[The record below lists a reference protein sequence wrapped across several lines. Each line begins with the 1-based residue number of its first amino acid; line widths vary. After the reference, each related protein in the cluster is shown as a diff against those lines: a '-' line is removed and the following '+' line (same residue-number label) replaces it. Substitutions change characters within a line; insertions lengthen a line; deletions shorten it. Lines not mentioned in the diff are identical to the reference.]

1 MWVGLT
7 ASHITKTKNKIKH
20 MKNLNYSLRYLLK
33 NRGNSVTRLFS
44 LALGL
49 IVSLLICSYVGINLS
64 YGRFFPDK
72 ERVYKMFENSAQFGI
87 SQAMLQPMAP
97 TLAEN
102 IPQIKAATHHF
113 DRLMQIKVG
122 DIPVDYRYLNVGGD
136 FFTVLDF
143 GVISG
148 DPKRILSDE
157 GLANS
162 EVMISERLA
171 TTLFGNTDPL
181 GKIITTTSGKEYV
194 VGGVFQTPPVTNPL
208 DDFDIVDY
216 LRFDPATA
224 NWNGDDS
231 YPTYIKLQKGA
242 TIEEVE
248 QEIAK
253 FIASNE
259 MLKMMVEMWKAEF
272 FFVPIEDAYYVD
284 NNLRTT
290 QTIYGILALLA
301 LLVATLNYVL
311 LTLSSLAKRSRTVAM
326 LRCNGATRGDIFR
339 MLLSETLIMVV
350 TSILLALFILAC
362 LHQEIYQ
369 LLGYSLTQLFALERI
384 WIPATVCIVS
394 FLIAGLLPA
403 ALYSRVSLSYAFR
416 RGADNRTWWKRS
428 LLFVQVACTTGVT
441 CFLLITAQ
449 QSEYVMRAD
458 LGYEYDRV
466 ITMSYPAT
474 PSERSAMVDELK
486 RLPFVESVG
495 HSLQYPIW
503 GYFGNPIFDV
513 EKREILFPCRF
524 EYFDEEYIETMG
536 MEIVAGRN
544 FTTQDALTK
553 TLVNEEFVRQHG
565 WILDEAVG
573 KQYFQNGGWREVVG
587 VIRDFTQAGGF
598 VMPLTVYRTACLE
611 EENMELS
618 LQLNIRLTE
627 LSPENIKALDEVI
640 AKNYHAKWEYQLVTY
655 SDRVKDRFVYR
666 ESMRNN
672 VLLVSIVTLIISLIG
687 LIGYLASE
695 MARRRKEIAIRK
707 VTGAT
712 TSQVLRLLSLN
723 ISWVVIPAVVTGVV
737 GAVWGGMRYLELLET
752 MCEPLA
758 WWIFALGAAIVVVIV
773 YTILVVTTWRT
784 ANANPVD
791 MIKVE
796 N

>member
-1 MWVGLT
+1 
-7 ASHITKTKNKIKH
+7 
-20 MKNLNYSLRYLLK
+20 MKNFNYSLRYLLK
-33 NRGNSVTRLFS
+33 NRGNSTTRLLS

-49 IVSLLICSYVGINLS
+49 IVSLLICSYVGLNLS

-87 SQAMLQPMAP
+87 SQAMLQPIAP

-102 IPQIKAATHHF
+102 IPQIEAATHHF

-122 DIPVDYRYLNVGGD
+122 DIPVDYRYLNVGSD

-171 TTLFGNTDPL
+171 KTLFGNNDPL
-181 GKIITTTSGKEYV
+181 GRIITTTSGKEYV

-231 YPTYIKLQKGA
+231 YPTYIKLEKGA

-248 QEIAK
+248 QEVSK
-253 FIASNE
+253 FIANNE
-259 MLKMMVEMWKAEF
+259 MLKMMVEMWQAEF

-284 NNLRTT
+284 NNLRTA
-290 QTIYGILALLA
+290 QTIYGILAVLA

-350 TSILLALFILAC
+350 ASILLAIFILAC

-369 LLGYSLTQLFALERI
+369 FLGYNLTQLFALERI
-384 WIPATVCIVS
+384 WIPATVCVVS
-394 FLIAGLLPA
+394 FLVAGLIPA

-449 QSEYVMRAD
+449 QSKYVMKAN
-458 LGYEYDRV
+458 LGYEYERV
-466 ITMSYPAT
+466 ITMNYPAT
-474 PSERSAMVDELK
+474 TSQRSTMVDELK
-486 RLPFVESVG
+486 RQPFVESVG
-495 HSLQYPIW
+495 HSVQYPIW

-513 EKREILFPCRF
+513 EKKEILFSCRF

-565 WILDEAVG
+565 WTIDKAVG

-598 VMPLTVYRTACLE
+598 VMPLTVYRTACLVE
-611 EENMELS
+611 DNVEMP

-627 LSPENIKALDEVI
+627 LSPENIKSLDEVI
-640 AKNYHAKWEYQLVTY
+640 AKNYHAKWEYQLIPY
-655 SDRVKDRFVYR
+655 ANRVKDRFVAR
-666 ESMRNN
+666 EDMRDN
-672 VLLVSIVTLIISLIG
+672 VLIVSIVTLIISLIG
-687 LIGYLASE
+687 LVGYLASE

-707 VTGAT
+707 VNGAT
-712 TSQVLRLLSLN
+712 TVQILRLLSANFSCVAL
-723 ISWVVIPAVVTGVV
+723 PAVATGVA
-737 GAVWGGMRYLELLET
+737 GAVWGGERYISMLET
-752 MCEPLA
+752 ICEPLV
-758 WWIFALGAAIVVVIV
+758 WWLFALGATIVIIIV
-773 YTILVVTTWRT
+773 YAILVARTWHT

-791 MIKVE
+791 MIKSE
-796 N
+796 

>member
-1 MWVGLT
+1 
-7 ASHITKTKNKIKH
+7 

-33 NRGNSVTRLFS
+33 NRGNSITRLIS

-49 IVSLLICSYVGINLS
+49 VVSLLICSYVGINLS
-64 YGRFFPDK
+64 YGRFFPDR
-72 ERVYKMFENSAQFGI
+72 ERVYMMFEKSAQFGI
-87 SQAMLQPMAP
+87 SGAMLQPMAP
-97 TLAEN
+97 TLAEV
-102 IPQIKAATHHF
+102 IPQIEAATHHF

-122 DIPVDYRYLNVGGD
+122 DMPVDYRYLNVGSD
-136 FFTVLDF
+136 FFNVLDF
-143 GVISG
+143 GVVSG
-148 DPKRILSDE
+148 DPKRILSNE
-157 GLANS
+157 GLANN

-171 TTLFGNTDPL
+171 TTLFGNSDPL
-181 GKIITTTSGKEYV
+181 GKILTTTSGKEYV
-194 VGGVFQTPPVTNPL
+194 VGGVFCTPPVTNPL
-208 DDFDIVDY
+208 GDFDVVDY
-216 LRFDPATA
+216 LPFDPATA

-231 YPTYIKLQKGA
+231 YPTYIKLRKGA

-248 QEIAK
+248 QEVAN
-253 FIASNE
+253 FIANNE
-259 MLKMMVEMWKAEF
+259 MLKFMVDMWKAEF

-290 QTIYGILALLA
+290 QTIYGILAVLA

-311 LTLSSLAKRSRTVAM
+311 LTLSSLAQRSRTVAM
-326 LRCNGATRGDIFR
+326 LRCNGATRWDIFR
-339 MLLSETLIMVV
+339 MLLSETLIMIVAAV
-350 TSILLALFILAC
+350 LLALFVLGC

-369 LLGYSLTQLFALERI
+369 LLGYNLSQLFAVERI

-394 FLIAGLLPA
+394 FLVAGLIPA
-403 ALYSRVSLSYAFR
+403 ALYSRVKMSYAFR
-416 RGADNRTWWKRS
+416 RGSDNRTWWKRT

-449 QSEYVMRAD
+449 QSEYVTKAD

-466 ITMSYPAT
+466 ITMNYPAT
-474 PSERSAMVDELK
+474 ASERSTMVEELK

-495 HSLQYPIW
+495 HSMQYPIW

-513 EKREILFPCRF
+513 EKKEILFSCRF
-524 EYFDEEYIETMG
+524 EYFDEAYIKTMG

-565 WILDEAVG
+565 WTLDEAVG
-573 KQYFQNGGWREVVG
+573 KQYFQNGGWREVTG

-598 VMPLTVYRTACLE
+598 VMPLTVYRTACIEKNDNE
-611 EENMELS
+611 EMP
-618 LQLNIRLTE
+618 LQLSIRLTE

-640 AKNYHAKWEYQLVTY
+640 AKNYHAKWEYQLISYT
-655 SDRVKDRFVYR
+655 DRVKDRFVSR
-666 ESMRNN
+666 ESMRDN

-687 LIGYLASE
+687 LVGYLAGE

-707 VTGAT
+707 VCGAT
-712 TSQVLRLLSLN
+712 TSQVLSLLSLN
-723 ISWVVIPAVVTGVV
+723 ISWVVIPAVVTGVA
-737 GAVWGGMRYLELLET
+737 GAVWGGMKYLEMLET
-752 MCEPLA
+752 ICEPLA
-758 WWIFALGAAIVVVIV
+758 WWIFAVGAAVVIAIV
-773 YTILVVTTWRT
+773 YVILIIRTWRT
-784 ANANPVD
+784 ANANPID
-791 MIKVE
+791 MIKME